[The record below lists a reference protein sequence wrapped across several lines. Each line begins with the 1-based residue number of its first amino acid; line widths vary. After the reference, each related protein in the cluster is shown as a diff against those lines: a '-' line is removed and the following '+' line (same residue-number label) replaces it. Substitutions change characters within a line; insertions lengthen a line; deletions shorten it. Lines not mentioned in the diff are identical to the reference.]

1 MPVLADNPSTSDLLS
16 FLSLLLNSTFLH
28 SLMSQVLN
36 YWNASRFRGTY
47 KVADHQIVLD
57 LTTASGGIAIYT
69 KRQRVTFL
77 QDNVFAIQDQAW
89 GDGNIFADYICS
101 PGVAVDRYKEGYRW
115 KILISLRRTYNR
127 GETEQF
133 SIERTVT
140 EGFTTPIGNFQT
152 QVDHPTQ
159 DLTMSVIFPESRH
172 PTSVTIIEQNAK
184 RTYLLGKEDMI
195 PLSGGRMQYQR
206 HVHKPHLYE
215 SYILRW
221 EW

>member
-1 MPVLADNPSTSDLLS
+1 M
-16 FLSLLLNSTFLH
+16 
-28 SLMSQVLN
+28 LN
-36 YWNASRFRGTY
+36 YWNASHFRGTY
-47 KVADHQIVLD
+47 KVEDHQIVLD
-57 LTTASGGIAIYT
+57 LTTANGRTAIYT
-69 KRQRVTFL
+69 KRQQVTFL

-89 GDGNIFADYICS
+89 GDGDIFANYTCN

-127 GETEQF
+127 NETEQF
-133 SIERTVT
+133 NIERTVT

-152 QVDHPTQ
+152 QIDHPTQ

-172 PTSVTIIEQNAK
+172 PTGVTFIEQNAK
-184 RTYLLGKEDMI
+184 RTHLFGNEDVI
-195 PLSGGRMQYQR
+195 PLSRGRMQYQW
-206 HVHKPHLYE
+206 HIHKPHLYE